1 MPRRT
6 TPRYPGKLGKKLAAP
21 ESGDELLSEEQYSE
35 FYENL
40 MALFDYYAIP
50 QPEPGLDGGNEI
62 KSWQTLAIVLG
73 SQTVPGL
80 QTAKRRGRKRSWDKV
95 RMGRLYVD
103 VQLQLLKEKGERRAC
118 RNLAAVEPWRSI
130 IRSARGGG
138 ASDNR
143 SHARTLQRKL
153 KEIQQTQHPIIELV
167 EKVKARWP
175 DNFKK
180 NLQKMSDGW
189 RL

>member
-1 MPRRT
+1 MPRQT
-6 TPRYPGKLGKKLAAP
+6 SPRYPGKLGKKLAAP
-21 ESGDELLSEEQYSE
+21 ETGDELLSEEQYPE

-40 MALFDYYAIP
+40 MALFDYYGIP
-50 QPEPGLDGGNEI
+50 QPGPSLGGSNEMD
-62 KSWQTLAIVLG
+62 SWRTLAIVLG
-73 SQTVPGL
+73 NQIVPGL
-80 QTAKRRGRKRSWDKV
+80 QTAKRRGRKQSWDKV

-103 VQLQLLKEKGERRAC
+103 VQLQLLKGKGERRAC
-118 RNLAAVEPWRSI
+118 RNLADLEPWCSI
-130 IRSARGGG
+130 IRSVRGGSAG
-138 ASDNR
+138 DKR